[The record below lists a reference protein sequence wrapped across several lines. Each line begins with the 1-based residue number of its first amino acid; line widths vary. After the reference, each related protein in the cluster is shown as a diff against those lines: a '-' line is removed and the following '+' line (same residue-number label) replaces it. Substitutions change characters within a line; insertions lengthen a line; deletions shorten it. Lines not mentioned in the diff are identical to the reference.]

1 MVSLIIGGAA
11 SGKSEFAENH
21 VLSLSG
27 DRIYLACMEP
37 FGENAAARIQRHR
50 LLRQDKGF
58 TTLEL
63 YRDFKAADPALL
75 RDKNVLLEDVPNL
88 AANIMFSGKE
98 PLSAGDTAEQ
108 VILELE
114 YLGSICRHLT
124 VVTGD
129 IASDSLS
136 YDTLTEDYRQALGRI
151 GCRFASNADYVAEIC
166 AGLPNVLKDHRP
178 L

>member
-1 MVSLIIGGAA
+1 
-11 SGKSEFAENH
+11 
-21 VLSLSG
+21 
-27 DRIYLACMEP
+27 MEP
-37 FGENAAARIQRHR
+37 FGENAAARIRRHR

-88 AANIMFSGKE
+88 AANIMFGGKE

-108 VILELE
+108 VIRELE

-124 VVTGD
+124 VVTGE
-129 IASDSLS
+129 ISSDSLS
-136 YDTLTEDYRQALGRI
+136 YDTLSEAYRQALGRI
-151 GCRFASNADYVAEIC
+151 GCRIAAKPDYAAVFC
-166 AGLPNVLKDHRP
+166 VGFPNVLKDQR